1 MKNLIIA
8 FGLTM
13 VMIISVTIL
22 AAMNTNT
29 AQQSKLDNATELAAY
44 QTLNEFFGRT
54 SGEDALQ
61 KTNENIADRFK
72 INLEKILDDGRGA
85 DEENA
90 LQASYEIH
98 IYGIDEAHGMLSVK
112 VTEHY
117 KNLMF
122 NRTITSEA
130 TVIHETKV

>member
-1 MKNLIIA
+1 MKNLIVA

-44 QTLNEFFGRT
+44 QTLNEFYGRE
-54 SGEDALQ
+54 SGDAALQ
-61 KTNENIADRFK
+61 KTKDNIANRFQV
-72 INLEKILDDGRGA
+72 NLEKLLETEDGVKG
-85 DEENA
+85 
-90 LQASYEIH
+90 SYEIE
-98 IYGIDEAHGMLSVK
+98 IYGVDETQGMLSVK

-117 KNLMF
+117 KNLTF
-122 NRTITSEA
+122 DRTITSEA
-130 TVIHETKV
+130 TVIHEAKDATP

>member
-22 AAMNTNT
+22 AALNTNT

-44 QTLNEFFGRT
+44 QTLNEFYGRS
-54 SGEDALQ
+54 SGEADLQ
-61 KTNENIADRFK
+61 KTKDNIADRFQV
-72 INLEKILDDGRGA
+72 NLEKILDAESGIKGT
-85 DEENA
+85 
-90 LQASYEIH
+90 YEIT
-98 IYGIDEAHGMLSVK
+98 IYGVDETQGMLSVK

-117 KNLMF
+117 KNLSF
-122 NRTITSEA
+122 DRTITSEA
-130 TVIHETKV
+130 TVIHEAKAATP

>member
-44 QTLNEFFGRT
+44 QTLNEFCGRG
-54 SGEDALQ
+54 SGEDALE
-61 KTNENIADRFK
+61 KTPDKIASRFK
-72 INLEKILDDGRGA
+72 VNLEKLLDDGRGGRGRGC
-85 DEENA
+85 
-90 LQASYEIH
+90 AS
-98 IYGIDEAHGMLSVK
+98 G
-112 VTEHY
+112 
-117 KNLMF
+117 NL
-122 NRTITSEA
+122 
-130 TVIHETKV
+130 

>member
-29 AQQSKLDNATELAAY
+29 AQQRELAAY

-112 VTEHY
+112 VT
-117 KNLMF
+117 
-122 NRTITSEA
+122 
-130 TVIHETKV
+130 